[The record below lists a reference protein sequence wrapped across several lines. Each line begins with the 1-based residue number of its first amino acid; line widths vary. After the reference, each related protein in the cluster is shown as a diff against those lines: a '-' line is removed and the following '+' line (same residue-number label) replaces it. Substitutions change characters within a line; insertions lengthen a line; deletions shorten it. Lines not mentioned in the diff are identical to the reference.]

1 MNNKLSKIVILNI
14 VIVFFIMI
22 FHEQMEALNS
32 SLIYIIL
39 CVYAVINGYFVQRAE
54 NKERIL
60 KKEVDSK
67 RRLAELAMSSV
78 PSAIVIINSKGII
91 EYVNSSTKVILGS
104 SDTVGENILEFD
116 TVQNVH
122 LDSLIKK
129 AIHGQTESIQNLE
142 YTSFTSGVTKIL
154 DVLVIPLEIDFND
167 LNRIM
172 LFMTDVTYEHELIQR
187 IEIQYLHMFKS
198 FAKFIDAKDA
208 YTGLHSVNV
217 SKYVEMI
224 LSKMDIDPKE
234 ADEILIAANLHDIGK
249 VGISDDILNKPGK
262 LTPEEFDQIK
272 LHPTIGYNLLC
283 EIDGYECIA
292 QMIKSHHERYDGKG
306 YPDGISR
313 DEIPLGA
320 QIISVADAFDAIT
333 TNRVYRNVR
342 SQTTALKILKEES
355 NKQFSKEVVDI
366 FTEALKAQKNNSI

>member
-1 MNNKLSKIVILNI
+1 
-14 VIVFFIMI
+14 
-22 FHEQMEALNS
+22 
-32 SLIYIIL
+32 
-39 CVYAVINGYFVQRAE
+39 
-54 NKERIL
+54 
-60 KKEVDSK
+60 
-67 RRLAELAMSSV
+67 
-78 PSAIVIINSKGII
+78 
-91 EYVNSSTKVILGS
+91 
-104 SDTVGENILEFD
+104 
-116 TVQNVH
+116 
-122 LDSLIKK
+122 
-129 AIHGQTESIQNLE
+129 
-142 YTSFTSGVTKIL
+142 
-154 DVLVIPLEIDFND
+154 
-167 LNRIM
+167 
-172 LFMTDVTYEHELIQR
+172 MTDVTYEHELIQR

-262 LTPEEFDQIK
+262 LTSEEFDQIK

-283 EIDGYECIA
+283 EIEGYEHIA

-366 FTEALKAQKNNSI
+366 FTEVLKAQKNNSI

>member
-1 MNNKLSKIVILNI
+1 
-14 VIVFFIMI
+14 
-22 FHEQMEALNS
+22 
-32 SLIYIIL
+32 
-39 CVYAVINGYFVQRAE
+39 
-54 NKERIL
+54 
-60 KKEVDSK
+60 
-67 RRLAELAMSSV
+67 MSSV

-142 YTSFTSGVTKIL
+142 YTSFTSRVTKIL
-154 DVLVIPLEIDFND
+154 NVLVIPLEIDFND

-262 LTPEEFDQIK
+262 LTSEEFDQIK

-283 EIDGYECIA
+283 EIEGYEHIA

-366 FTEALKAQKNNSI
+366 FTEVLKAQKNNSI